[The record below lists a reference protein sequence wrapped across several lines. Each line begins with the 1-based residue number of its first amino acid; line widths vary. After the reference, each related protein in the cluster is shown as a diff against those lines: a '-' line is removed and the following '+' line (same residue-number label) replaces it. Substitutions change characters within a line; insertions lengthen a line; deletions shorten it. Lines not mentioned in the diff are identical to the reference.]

1 MALTFWNASATVA
14 EGAFLWVFV
23 ANFQFQGT
31 SALTLD
37 GKGRISVPARQRDVL
52 LADASTALTITKS
65 PAGCLLV
72 FPRVV
77 WNTFREK
84 LVALPMSADGW
95 KRIFLGS
102 AMDVD
107 IDASAR
113 VLISPE
119 LRAAARLTKDAL
131 LMGMGSRLE
140 LWDPVVYAEHEAL
153 VLQSEMPDSLKDF
166 QG

>member
-1 MALTFWNASATVA
+1 M
-14 EGAFLWVFV
+14 
-23 ANFQFQGT
+23 
-31 SALTLD
+31 TLD
-37 GKGRISVPARQRDVL
+37 AKGRVTVPARQRDVL
-52 LADASTALTITKS
+52 LAEAGPQLTLTKS
-65 PAGCLLV
+65 PAGCLFV
-72 FPRVV
+72 FPRPV
-77 WNTFREK
+77 WNSFRDK

-107 IDASAR
+107 IDTSSR

-119 LRAAARLTKDAL
+119 LRAYAGLTKDVVL
-131 LMGMGSRLE
+131 IGMGSRLE
-140 LWDPVVYAEHEAL
+140 LWNQQAYEEQEAK

>member
-1 MALTFWNASATVA
+1 
-14 EGAFLWVFV
+14 
-23 ANFQFQGT
+23 
-31 SALTLD
+31 
-37 GKGRISVPARQRDVL
+37 
-52 LADASTALTITKS
+52 
-65 PAGCLLV
+65 
-72 FPRVV
+72 
-77 WNTFREK
+77 
-84 LVALPMSADGW
+84 MSADGW

-119 LRAAARLTKDAL
+119 LRAAARLTKDVL

-140 LWDPVVYAEHEAL
+140 LWDPTAYAEHEAK

>member
-1 MALTFWNASATVA
+1 
-14 EGAFLWVFV
+14 
-23 ANFQFQGT
+23 
-31 SALTLD
+31 
-37 GKGRISVPARQRDVL
+37 VL
-52 LADASTALTITKS
+52 LAAAGPQLTLTKS
-65 PAGCLLV
+65 PAGCLFV
-72 FPRVV
+72 FPRPV
-77 WNTFREK
+77 WAAFREK

-119 LRAAARLTKDAL
+119 LRAAARLSKDVL

-140 LWDPVVYAEHEAL
+140 LWDPLAYAEQEAR
-153 VLQSEMPDSLKDF
+153 VLESAMPDSLKDF
-166 QG
+166 PG

>member
-1 MALTFWNASATVA
+1 VQKSAI
-14 EGAFLWVFV
+14 LWVFV
-23 ANFQFQGT
+23 ANFRFQGT

-37 GKGRISVPARQRDVL
+37 NKGRITVPSRQRDVL
-52 LADASTALTITKS
+52 QNNASLALTVTKS
-65 PAGCLLV
+65 PAGCLMV

-77 WNTFREK
+77 WQAFQEK
-84 LVALPMSADGW
+84 LMALPMAADGW

-102 AMDVD
+102 AMDVE

-119 LRAAARLTKDAL
+119 LRLAAGLNKEVL

-140 LWDPVVYAEHEAL
+140 LWDPVIYSEHEAR
-153 VLQSEMPDSLKDF
+153 VVQSEMPDSLKDF

>member
-1 MALTFWNASATVA
+1 MS
-14 EGAFLWVFV
+14 
-23 ANFQFQGT
+23 
-31 SALTLD
+31 LD
-37 GKGRISVPARQRDVL
+37 AKGRLTVPARQREML
-52 LADASTALTITKS
+52 LAEAGPQLTLTKS
-65 PAGCLLV
+65 PAGCLLM
-72 FPRVV
+72 FPRPV
-77 WNTFREK
+77 WNAFREK

-119 LRAAARLTKDAL
+119 LRAAAGLTKDVL

-140 LWDPVVYAEHEAL
+140 LWDPLAYAAQEAK
-153 VLQSEMPDSLKDF
+153 VLESPMPDAL
-166 QG
+166 

>member
-1 MALTFWNASATVA
+1 
-14 EGAFLWVFV
+14 
-23 ANFQFQGT
+23 
-31 SALTLD
+31 LTLD
-37 GKGRISVPARQRDVL
+37 AKGRVTVPARQRDVL
-52 LADASTALTITKS
+52 LANAGPHLTLTKS

-72 FPRVV
+72 FPRPV
-77 WNTFREK
+77 WTAFRDK
-84 LVALPMSADGW
+84 LVGLPMSADGW

-119 LRAAARLTKDAL
+119 LRAAAKLTKDVL

-140 LWDPVVYAEHEAL
+140 LWDQAAYEAHEAQ
-153 VLQSEMPDSLKDF
+153 VRESEMPDSLKDF
-166 QG
+166 QF

>member
-1 MALTFWNASATVA
+1 M
-14 EGAFLWVFV
+14 
-23 ANFQFQGT
+23 
-31 SALTLD
+31 TLD
-37 GKGRISVPARQRDVL
+37 GKGRITVPARQRDVL
-52 LADASTALTITKS
+52 LADAGPQLTLTKS

-72 FPRVV
+72 FPRPV
-77 WNTFREK
+77 WNSFRER

-119 LRAAARLTKDAL
+119 LRAAARLTKDVL

-140 LWDPVVYAEHEAL
+140 LWDPAVYAEHEAK
-153 VLQSEMPDSLKDF
+153 VLESEMPDSLKDF

>member
-1 MALTFWNASATVA
+1 
-14 EGAFLWVFV
+14 
-23 ANFQFQGT
+23 
-31 SALTLD
+31 LTLD
-37 GKGRISVPARQRDVL
+37 GKGRITVPARQRDVL
-52 LADASTALTITKS
+52 LADAGPQLTLTKS

-72 FPRVV
+72 FPRPV
-77 WNTFREK
+77 WNSFRER

-119 LRAAARLTKDAL
+119 LRAAARLTKDVL

-140 LWDPVVYAEHEAL
+140 LWDPAVYAEHEAK
-153 VLQSEMPDSLKDF
+153 VLESEMPDSLKDF

>member
-1 MALTFWNASATVA
+1 VVQSALW
-14 EGAFLWVFV
+14 WVFV
-23 ANFQFQGT
+23 AEFGFQGS

-37 GKGRISVPARQRDVL
+37 GKGRITVPARQRDVL
-52 LADASTALTITKS
+52 LADAGPQLTLTKH

-72 FPRVV
+72 FPRPV
-77 WNTFREK
+77 WLAFRER

-102 AMDVD
+102 AMDVE
-107 IDASAR
+107 IDASSR

-119 LRAAARLTKDAL
+119 LRAAARLTKDVL

-140 LWDPVVYAEHEAL
+140 LWDPLVYAEQEAK
-153 VLQSEMPDSLKDF
+153 VLQSEMPDSLRDF

>member
-1 MALTFWNASATVA
+1 VS
-14 EGAFLWVFV
+14 ESAFLWDFV
-23 ANFQFQGT
+23 ENFQFQGT

-37 GKGRISVPARQRDVL
+37 GKGRITVPARQRDVL
-52 LADASTALTITKS
+52 LAGAEAGSQLTLTKS

-72 FPRVV
+72 FPRAV
-77 WNTFREK
+77 WLSFREK
-84 LVALPMSADGW
+84 LMALPMSADGW

-102 AMDVD
+102 AMDVE

-119 LRAAARLTKDAL
+119 LRLAARLSKDVV

-140 LWDPVVYAEHEAL
+140 LWDPSVYAAHEAL
-153 VLQSEMPDSLKDF
+153 VLGSEMPDSLKDF